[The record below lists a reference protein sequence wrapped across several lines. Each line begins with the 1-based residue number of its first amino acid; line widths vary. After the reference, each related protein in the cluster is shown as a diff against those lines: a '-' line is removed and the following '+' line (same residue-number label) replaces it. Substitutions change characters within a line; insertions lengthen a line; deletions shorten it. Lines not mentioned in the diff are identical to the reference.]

1 MTSSHA
7 ELTMSTAATLE
18 GLDQVTGAFDEF
30 SSTHG
35 IPDAARR
42 AIQIVLD
49 ELLSNTARYGKVGGR
64 EPTVDVGFR
73 IDGGTLQV
81 EIVDDGVPFDPLG
94 REEPDTT
101 LPVEERPIG
110 GLGVMLVTRLVD
122 EIRYEREGSRNRVR
136 FGKRLDP

>member
-7 ELTMSTAATLE
+7 ELTMSTAASLE

-49 ELLSNTARYGKVGGR
+49 ELLSNTARYGKVDGR
-64 EPTVDVGFR
+64 EPMVDVGFR
-73 IDGGTLQV
+73 IDGGLSRSRSWTTESPSTRSGGRSRTRPSHRKSGPSV
-81 EIVDDGVPFDPLG
+81 ASGDAGDEARRRDPLRKG
-94 REEPDTT
+94 GQPD
-101 LPVEERPIG
+101 
-110 GLGVMLVTRLVD
+110 
-122 EIRYEREGSRNRVR
+122 RVR
-136 FGKRLDP
+136 FGRRLDP